1 MRTFCPRSTLTRR
14 LAVSTSSPV
23 TRAST
28 TTPANAAVVEA
39 ASVPEV
45 APALDEVAAVVAAAP
60 PPSSSPPQPPSRQQA
75 ARTPP
80 RANARGS
87 TGSPS
92 SSTVPPLVD
101 KGRRSHRRDET
112 DRPRPAVSARG
123 FPDGGHGPT
132 SWTAGIAVANVD
144 SASVVHGEEEMTTMF
159 STPRA
164 AAAAHRR
171 ANSSL
176 DSPASR
182 RVLSVF
188 SIAS

>member
-1 MRTFCPRSTLTRR
+1 MRAFCPRSTLTRR

-45 APALDEVAAVVAAAP
+45 APALNEVAAVVAAAP

-75 ARTPP
+75 ARTPTTGQ
-80 RANARGS
+80 RARLNR
-87 TGSPS
+87 SPS
-92 SSTVPPLVD
+92 SSAAPPLVD
-101 KGRRSHRRDET
+101 KVDGPAGGMRRTGRARRSA
-112 DRPRPAVSARG
+112 PAGV
-123 FPDGGHGPT
+123 PDGGHGPT
-132 SWTAGIAVANVD
+132 SWTAGIAVAKVD

-164 AAAAHRR
+164 AATAHRR